1 LEWFV
6 IENDRIVFGPDAR
19 LMQESVDEQA
29 PTIALRSFRNL
40 VNVHVANNFDSIPA
54 LYSHLDD
61 TNLLNPGRLRPDWD
75 TYFMVITSRTVS
87 YMSSHCIRHSHHW
100 LHIGPIV

>member
-1 LEWFV
+1 MEDSLEWFV
-6 IENDRIVFGPDAR
+6 IENDRIIFGPDAR

-75 TYFMVITSRTVS
+75 TYFMVITSRTAS
-87 YMSSHCIRHSHHW
+87 
-100 LHIGPIV
+100 